1 MDLNVGSILEDG
13 QEGGDEEDTKS
24 LMWASTGTHSQYSG
38 NGSFYHSNL
47 ELVSGN
53 GLSEIEEESGL
64 ISDTAS
70 NFSNN
75 SRNFQM
81 PEKDFIKH
89 ISIQRENSYIGDDDN
104 NHRSVSQ
111 TSDQMNF
118 KIWISIPLQ
127 CQLQ

>member
-1 MDLNVGSILEDG
+1 MGAILEDG
-13 QEGGDEEDTKS
+13 QAGEDDEEKS
-24 LMWASTGTHSQYSG
+24 LMWASTGTNSQYSAQM
-38 NGSFYHSNL
+38 

-53 GLSEIEEESGL
+53 GLSEIEEESGMV
-64 ISDTAS
+64 SDSAS

-81 PEKDFIKH
+81 PEKDFIKQL
-89 ISIQRENSYIGDDDN
+89 SIQKENSYIGNDEYN

-118 KIWISIPLQ
+118 KISANESNLI
-127 CQLQ
+127 